1 MDVVLGA
8 TVIDDDGR
16 IIEAKIF
23 QLILEIDNQWDPIDQ
38 ALIEAGKNFGQ
49 FTEEQLKGL
58 VRCVCS
64 IRFAQHGWL
73 VHL

>member
-8 TVIDDDGR
+8 TVIDEDGR
-16 IIEAKIF
+16 VIEAKIF